1 MEGVDPKNL
10 SAQLAYRGVG
20 NPPSSHPGSC
30 ISNAFPGLEM
40 DFRNAWRRI
49 FVGIEIHEASNY
61 VVKVDDDVSDDI
73 RVLANGYLL
82 VSVDGE
88 PIQVRVRGPQIAGGP
103 IVDLPDTAFNDP
115 FMPIERS
122 NALANVIQKAGK
134 MVRCVFR
141 PAPPPIGSTTTGDG
155 TTDSDT
161 VEVMLQVRPFFATGL
176 DADGN
181 PHKLAVIDR
190 DIAEPGQLSQS
201 LCSPWQNDYRECG
214 CYYWAASRPDYVNV
228 EPRPDGTSTGHD
240 WMQRDRTPATPKVYI
255 VDDRKDPRLV
265 TYDEL
270 FDDWE
275 GKLRFEIGGRDAE

>member
-20 NPPSSHPGSC
+20 NPPSSHPDTC

-40 DFRNAWRRI
+40 DFRNAWKRI

-61 VVKVDDDVSDDI
+61 VVKVDDDVDDDV

-88 PIQVRVRGPQIAGGP
+88 PVEVSVTGPQVPGGP
-103 IVDLPDTAFNDP
+103 IMPLPDTAFNDP
-115 FMPIERS
+115 KMPIERS
-122 NALANVIQKAGK
+122 NALANVIHQKAGK
-134 MVRCVFR
+134 EVRCVFR
-141 PAPPPIGSTTTGDG
+141 LAPQPGGALPANEDDRI
-155 TTDSDT
+155 
-161 VEVMLQVRPFFATGL
+161 EVMLRVRPFFATGL

-181 PHKLAVIDR
+181 PHKLAVINR
-190 DIAEPGQLSQS
+190 DIAEPGQLSES

-214 CYYWAASRPDYVNV
+214 CYYWAASRPDFVNV
-228 EPRPDGTSTGHD
+228 ESRPDGTSTGHN
-240 WMQRDRTPATPKVYI
+240 WMQRDRTPTTPKVYI

-270 FDDWE
+270 FEDWE
-275 GKLRFEIGGRDAE
+275 GKLRFEISGRDAE